1 MRVLFIRQD
10 QKNQKSTFPSKEAS
24 DIETQRSKTASGT
37 EMQLSLKLPLRNC
50 FLAISTL
57 RPDPRL
63 HDESSS
69 RSSTSQDN
77 LTDLSTPTLISR
89 NKVCWLDRF
98 TMVSLRHLISHSSA
112 W

>member
-1 MRVLFIRQD
+1 
-10 QKNQKSTFPSKEAS
+10 
-24 DIETQRSKTASGT
+24 
-37 EMQLSLKLPLRNC
+37 MQLSLKLPLRNC

-69 RSSTSQDN
+69 RSSTSRDN

-89 NKVCWLDRF
+89 NKVC
-98 TMVSLRHLISHSSA
+98 
-112 W
+112 